1 MVQNLSVIGLGKLGA
16 PMLAVFAK
24 KGFNVV
30 GMDLNAGYVEAINA
44 GRAPVP
50 EPGLQEMITANMS
63 RIRATTSMEEAVL
76 ASEISFII
84 VPTPSGEGGFFRND
98 YVISAVK
105 EIGAALRKKDGYH
118 VVVVT
123 STVMPGSTGGAI
135 REALEEASG
144 RKVGENLGLCY
155 NPEFIALGTVV
166 RDMLFPD
173 MILIGESDDKAGSV
187 LESVY
192 RNSTESNPEFQRM
205 NWVNAEICKI
215 SVNTYVTTKISYANM
230 IADLCDH
237 LDGAD
242 ADVVTMAL
250 GADSRI
256 GKKYIRGAIAYGGPC
271 FPRDNKAFAAL
282 GRSLG
287 ANTDLAVAT
296 DVINSHQST
305 RLSRAVASLNKPG
318 AKVAILGLAYKPNT
332 PVIEESQGLALAA
345 QLLEAGYAV
354 SLSDPEALSSLSAA
368 SLPSGATVEAD
379 ARAAIAKADIVVVMT
394 AWDAY
399 RQLPAAEFAGKAVID
414 PWRLYAQGSLASA
427 AHHVW
432 LGWGAKS
439 AN

>member
-30 GMDLNAGYVEAINA
+30 GMDLNGGYVDAINA

-105 EIGAALRKKDGYH
+105 EIGAAVRKKDGYH

-123 STVMPGSTGGAI
+123 STVMPGSTGGVI

-166 RDMLFPD
+166 RDMLYPD

-305 RLSRAVASLNKPG
+305 RLSRAVAALNKPG

-345 QLLEAGYAV
+345 QLLEAGYGV
-354 SLSDPEALSSLSAA
+354 SLSDPEALTSLSAA

-379 ARAAIAKADIVVVMT
+379 TRAAIAKADIVVVMT

-399 RQLPAAEFAGKAVID
+399 RQLAAGDFAGKAVID
-414 PWRLYAQGSLASA
+414 PWRLYAQGSLPTA

-432 LGWGAKS
+432 LGWGSKT

>member
-16 PMLAVFAK
+16 PMLAVFAQ
-24 KGFNVV
+24 KGFNAI
-30 GMDLNAGYVEAINA
+30 GMDLNPAFVDAINE

-50 EPGLQEMITANMS
+50 EPGLQEMITANRS
-63 RIRATTSMEEAVL
+63 RIRATTKMEEAVL
-76 ASEISFII
+76 DSDITFII

-105 EIGAALRKKDGYH
+105 EIGAALRKKEGYH
-118 VVVVT
+118 VVVIT
-123 STVMPGSTGGAI
+123 STVMPGSTGGVI
-135 REALEEASG
+135 RQALEEASG
-144 RKVGENLGLCY
+144 RTVGDNLGLCY

-173 MILIGESDDKAGSV
+173 MILIGESDDKAGGV
-187 LESVY
+187 LETVY
-192 RNSTESNPEFQRM
+192 RQSTESNPEFQRM

-237 LDGAD
+237 LEGAD
-242 ADVVTMAL
+242 ADVVTSAL

-296 DVINSHQST
+296 DVINSHQSV
-305 RLSRAVASLNKPG
+305 RLSRAVAKLNKPG

-332 PVIEESQGLALAA
+332 PVIEESQGLALAE
-345 QLLEAGYAV
+345 QLLAAGFSV
-354 SLSDPEALSSLSAA
+354 SLSDPEALESLSAA
-368 SLPSGATVEAD
+368 SLPSGAAVEAD
-379 ARAAIAKADIVVVMT
+379 PHAAIAKADIVIVMT

-399 RQLPAAEFAGKAVID
+399 RQLSATEFAGKVVID
-414 PWRLYAQGSLASA
+414 PWRLYAQGSLPA
-427 AHHVW
+427 ADKHVW
-432 LGWGAKS
+432 LGWGSAS

>member
-123 STVMPGSTGGAI
+123 STVMPGSTGGVI

-318 AKVAILGLAYKPNT
+318 TKVAILGLAYKPNT

-354 SLSDPEALSSLSAA
+354 SLSDPEAMSSLSAA

>member
-123 STVMPGSTGGAI
+123 STVMPGSTGGVI

>member
-30 GMDLNAGYVEAINA
+30 GMDLNGGYVDAINA

-105 EIGAALRKKDGYH
+105 EIGAAVRKKDGYH

-123 STVMPGSTGGAI
+123 STVMPGSTGGVI

-166 RDMLFPD
+166 RDMLYPD

-305 RLSRAVASLNKPG
+305 RLSRAVAALNKPG

-345 QLLEAGYAV
+345 QLLEAGYGV
-354 SLSDPEALSSLSAA
+354 SLSDPEALTSLSAA

-379 ARAAIAKADIVVVMT
+379 TRAAIAKADIVVVMT

-399 RQLPAAEFAGKAVID
+399 RQLAADDFAGKAVID
-414 PWRLYAQGSLASA
+414 PWRLYAQGSLPTA

-432 LGWGAKS
+432 LGWGSKT